1 MVMIDH
7 YQVSFVVHVFLAV
20 VFQPNITDVMFTPPS
35 TDFSL
40 LLNFNNS
47 QSMTCTA
54 SGGPRI
60 MTMWQFNDA
69 SGSSSLTVAND
80 SNSVTYNISSSS
92 TSDTGTY
99 HCIAT
104 IDDMEVTSE
113 TYTLFGKAYIQLMIH
128 IFLFCLSSFFYI
140 RYNQ

>member
-1 MVMIDH
+1 MIDH
-7 YQVSFVVHVFLAV
+7 YQISFVVYIFLAV
-20 VFQPNITDVMFTPPS
+20 VLQPNITDVMFTPPLTGS
-35 TDFSL
+35 SL
-40 LLNFNNS
+40 LLNFTNS

-60 MTMWQFNDA
+60 MTMWQFNDV

-80 SNSVTYNISSSS
+80 SNSVTYTIAFSS

-104 IDDMEVTSE
+104 IDDMEATSAM
-113 TYTLFGKAYIQLMIH
+113 YTLFGKTVL
-128 IFLFCLSSFFYI
+128 L
-140 RYNQ
+140 

>member
-1 MVMIDH
+1 
-7 YQVSFVVHVFLAV
+7 
-20 VFQPNITDVMFTPPS
+20 MFTPPLTGS
-35 TDFSL
+35 SL
-40 LLNFNNS
+40 LLNFTNS

-99 HCIAT
+99 RCIAT

-128 IFLFCLSSFFYI
+128 IFLFHLSSFSTSDTTNSMLQTYTLLMHLG
-140 RYNQ
+140 